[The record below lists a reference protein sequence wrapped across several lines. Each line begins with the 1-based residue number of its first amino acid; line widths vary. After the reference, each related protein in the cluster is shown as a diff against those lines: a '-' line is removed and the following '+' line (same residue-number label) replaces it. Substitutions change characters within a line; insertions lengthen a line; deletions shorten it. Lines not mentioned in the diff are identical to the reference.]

1 MTEYTGIKGGKV
13 QNFSSDPAN
22 PFVGQ
27 VWYNTTSSELKVRS
41 SNASGAWTTGGSFK
55 YGENF
60 YSRSWNSN
68 CSTSFWWIYTTYFF
82 RM

>member
-41 SNASGAWTTGGSFK
+41 SNASGAWTTGGSMNTGRDALAGVGIASECVQNIVFHNGRNK
-55 YGENF
+55 
-60 YSRSWNSN
+60 
-68 CSTSFWWIYTTYFF
+68 
-82 RM
+82 